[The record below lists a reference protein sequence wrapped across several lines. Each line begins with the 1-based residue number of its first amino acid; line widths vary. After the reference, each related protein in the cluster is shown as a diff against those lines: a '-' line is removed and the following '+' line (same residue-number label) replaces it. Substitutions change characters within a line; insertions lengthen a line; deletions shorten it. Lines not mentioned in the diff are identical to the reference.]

1 MEPSVEA
8 ARPLVTCR
16 LAGHNVTRRLLRLTV
31 IRSSLGGEYAALEL
45 ENSDAVLATLLRER
59 DPARLDWFRPGGSS
73 RSLYSGFVD
82 SGDLDET
89 AHVILKPGSPVF
101 WRDGFAHAR
110 TSGDVR
116 QMISGIWK
124 DAVVHHLPAPAAGW
138 SVTFGAHTRD
148 AALDSLLHASAFAA
162 PRADWQVTRW
172 FDSGGTLHIGDPMM
186 APSAPQVRIAYG
198 FNIIARRRTGEGIF
212 EAELPAAFGIEIG
225 QRVRVEDPVSGVS
238 ADGRV
243 LMAIDTWDARRA
255 RTHLAVRIVQ

>member
-8 ARPLVTCR
+8 GRPAVSFRIGGSDL
-16 LAGHNVTRRLLRLTV
+16 TRRLVRLTV
-31 IRSSLGGEYAALEL
+31 IRSSLGGEYAALEV
-45 ENSDAVLATLLRER
+45 ENSDGRVAPLLRDR
-59 DPARLDWFRPGGSS
+59 APARLDWFRPGEPARALFG
-73 RSLYSGFVD
+73 GFVD
-82 SGDLDET
+82 SHDLDET

-110 TSGDVR
+110 SSGDIR
-116 QMISGIWK
+116 QTLSGIWQ
-124 DAVVHHLPAPAAGW
+124 DAKVHHLPGPAAGW
-138 SVTFGAHTRD
+138 SIAFGDHTRD
-148 AALDSLLHASAFAA
+148 AALDSLLHAAAFSA

-172 FDSGGTLHIGDPMM
+172 FDTGGILHIGDPML

-198 FNIIARRRTGEGIF
+198 TNIIARRHTGEGIF
-212 EAELPAAFGIEIG
+212 EAECPAAFGIEIG

-255 RTHLAVRIVQ
+255 RTDLAMRFMQ

>member
-8 ARPLVTCR
+8 ARPQVTFM
-16 LAGHNVTRRLLRLTV
+16 LAGHDLTRRLLGLTAV
-31 IRSSLGGEYAALEL
+31 RSSLGGEYAVLEL
-45 ENSDAVLATLLRER
+45 ENSDGGLARLPVER
-59 DPARLDWFRPGGSS
+59 APARLDWSRPGEPARG
-73 RSLYSGFVD
+73 LHSGFVD
-82 SGDLDET
+82 SCDLDET

-110 TSGDVR
+110 VTGEIR
-116 QMISGIWK
+116 QTLAGIWK
-124 DAVVHHLPAPAAGW
+124 DAVVHHLPDPAAGW
-138 SVTFGAHTRD
+138 SVAFGAHTRD
-148 AALDSLLHASAFAA
+148 AALDSLLHAASSAA

-172 FDSGGTLHIGDPMM
+172 FDTSGTLHIGDPML
-186 APSAPQVRIAYG
+186 APSRPQVRIAYG

-212 EAELPAAFGIEIG
+212 EAELPAAFGIEVG

-255 RTHLAVRIVQ
+255 RTHLALRLVQ